1 MPSPVG
7 HALGGIA
14 AGWGL
19 TPVRNLRTF
28 VLLAVAGGAAD
39 LDLLVGSHRGP
50 THSIGA
56 VLLTFVVVTLWT
68 RSVWWGSAAS
78 AAWGSHVLLDWLGT
92 DTSPPLGEMALWPL
106 TRTYYESGLHLFPP
120 ISRRYWLPE
129 FWTFSLKALAI
140 ELAILGPIAAL
151 VIYAS
156 TARPSPPYQRRGQV
170 PRRE

>member
-19 TPVRNLRTF
+19 TPARNLRTVV
-28 VLLAVAGGAAD
+28 VLAAAGGAAD

-56 VLLTFVVVTLWT
+56 VLVTFAVVAVWT
-68 RSVWWGSAAS
+68 RSAWWGSALS

-92 DTSPPLGEMALWPL
+92 DTTAPFGEMALWPL
-106 TRTYYESGLHLFPP
+106 TRGYYESGLHLFPA

-140 ELAILGPIAAL
+140 ELVILGPL
-151 VIYAS
+151 VWVV
-156 TARPSPPYQRRGQV
+156 TRRKDH
-170 PRRE
+170 RN